1 MLELLGAFCYATAS
15 WLYCWPVVEN
25 LIGPQCV
32 FTACWQPLCPT
43 PPIRL
48 YKCGSCLWHY
58 WAWVL
63 RWSVLTGGYV
73 RRETPAVR
81 TRRGDTD
88 AARFQMWVSPCPDH
102 VTGLGGEN
110 SNQWKRRSFT
120 KSCPFDPFLQAN
132 CCSDHLHC
140 CYEGTVCD
148 LAHSK
153 CVNKTVS
160 LPWVRRLPARQTH
173 SAPQVVH
180 SHLLSLFTVI
190 LTVCWPLHQGKWSF
204 VYRLLLSPTESRRSS
219 VIELRL
225 KTWTCLRIV
234 QSAK

>member
-1 MLELLGAFCYATAS
+1 MFTT
-15 WLYCWPVVEN
+15 CWR
-25 LIGPQCV
+25 
-32 FTACWQPLCPT
+32 PLCPT
-43 PPIRL
+43 PSIRL

-63 RWSVLTGGYV
+63 RWSVLTGGCV

-81 TRRGDTD
+81 TRRGDMD
-88 AARFQMWVSPCPDH
+88 AARFQTWVSQCPHH
-102 VTGLGGEN
+102 VTGGGGEN
-110 SNQWKRRSFT
+110 SNRWRRRLFT
-120 KSCPFDPFLQAN
+120 KSCLFDRFLQAD

-148 LAHSK
+148 LARSK

-160 LPWVRRLPARQTH
+160 LPWVRRLPARQTL
-173 SAPQVVH
+173 SAPQVH
-180 SHLLSLFTVI
+180 SHLFSCHPHCLLTFASWQMELCLSSIVI
-190 LTVCWPLHQGKWSF
+190 SNRV
-204 VYRLLLSPTESRRSS
+204 ES
-219 VIELRL
+219 LL